1 MESKKMY
8 YCSCTLPLNAV
19 TLCDEKLSALANFYL
34 RQFQFEVLL
43 SGRENKI
50 KEFSFKDKINI
61 LEAVSADRKQVNILL
76 SQSLH

>member
-1 MESKKMY
+1 MY

-19 TLCDEKLSALANFYL
+19 KFCDEKLSALANFYL

-43 SGRENKI
+43 SGREKKI

-76 SQSLH
+76 LLRLH